1 MFRSFKP
8 QTKITDLFTSQN
20 LPFLKAVFILVALS
34 GAPFS
39 AFLVGNRNHLTISSL
54 LPFMAF
60 YVGVLLCLLTLLICI
75 DAVGRTL
82 VRIFEVNPWGYTLP
96 WTLEVAEYTLY
107 FITFLGAPW
116 VLKTQ
121 NHIAVDILVE
131 ALPWR
136 VNRYLRPIT
145 DLIGFSVC
153 IVLLYFSCKVWW
165 ASFNEGVLIYE
176 TFIFPEWTI
185 LTLAP
190 ISFLLMAIILLQRA
204 RYPQKHSYQFPKRTG
219 L

>member
-1 MFRSFKP
+1 METP
-8 QTKITDLFTSQN
+8 FTAEPTAEKVPRLISGIVSG
-20 LPFLKAVFILVALS
+20 FAIVA
-34 GAPFS
+34 GA
-39 AFLVGNRNHLTISSL
+39 
-54 LPFMAF
+54 
-60 YVGVLLCLLTLLICI
+60 LLCLLTLLICI
-75 DAVGRTL
+75 DATGRTL
-82 VRIFEVNPWGYTLP
+82 VRIFEVTRSGYTLP

-121 NHIAVDILVE
+121 SHIAVDILVE

-136 VNRYLRPIT
+136 VNRYLRQLT
-145 DLIGFSVC
+145 DIIGFSIC

-165 ASFNEGVLIYE
+165 ASFNEKVLIYE

-190 ISFLLMAIILLQRA
+190 ISFLLMSIILLQRVCH
-204 RYPQKHSYQFPKRTG
+204 PQKHTYQFPKRTG